1 MANRKKDWGLKEKIT
16 FVIVMIVLY
25 RIGVSVPIPF
35 IDAANFESFVTTPS
49 VNNLLYATTM
59 MGGSLT
65 QLGVLSLGVM
75 PFITASIIMQLL
87 KVVVPKID
95 EMYKNDADRQKLTQW
110 TRYLTVFLAM
120 TQSLG
125 IVIGAPALMG
135 FDVFVTDSIWA
146 KVLGIFTMVIGAV
159 LAMRIGEEIT
169 LRGIGNGTSLVI
181 FTSILVTL
189 PGLIIQTYN
198 SQGVE
203 MALAFGGLLIAA
215 LGVILWVEKSE
226 LRVPIVYTKSS
237 HNVSRSTQAS
247 ILPIKVAIAGVLPV
261 IFAST
266 LTMLPTMVSQ
276 FYTKPWMMEI
286 ANYMVYGSIPFIA
299 VFALLTVVFTFF
311 SIKMVFDIDR
321 ISTELRAQGGFID
334 GQRPGAETKKHL
346 RTLGNRMAVLDAIY
360 LAVISIATF
369 IALPLLGVTNN
380 TFAATSLV
388 ILGTVVTTFIAAVDS
403 ERFKGKHESML
414 Y

>member
-276 FYTKPWMMEI
+276 FYTKPWMIEI

>member
-35 IDAANFESFVTTPS
+35 IDATNFENFVTTPS

-87 KVVVPKID
+87 KVVIPKID

-110 TRYLTVFLAM
+110 TRYLTVFLAT
-120 TQSLG
+120 TQSVG

-203 MALAFGGLLIAA
+203 MALAFGGLLIVA
-215 LGVILWVEKSE
+215 LGIILWVEKSE

-247 ILPIKVAIAGVLPV
+247 MLPIKVAIAGVLPV

-266 LTMLPTMVSQ
+266 LTMLPTMISQ
-276 FYTKPWMMEI
+276 FYTKPWMLEI
-286 ANYMVYGSIPFIA
+286 ANYMVYGSIPFIV
-299 VFALLTVVFTFF
+299 VFALLTIAFTFF
-311 SIKMVFDIDR
+311 SIKMVFDVDR

-334 GQRPGAETKKHL
+334 GQRPGDETKKHL

-360 LAVISIATF
+360 LTVISISTF

-403 ERFKGKHESML
+403 ERFKGKHESLL

>member
-87 KVVVPKID
+87 KVVVPTID

-110 TRYLTVFLAM
+110 TRYLTVFLAT

-125 IVIGAPALMG
+125 IVVGAPALMG
-135 FDVFVTDSIWA
+135 FDVFVTDSVWA

-198 SQGVE
+198 SQGIE

-215 LGVILWVEKSE
+215 LGIILWVEKSE

-247 ILPIKVAIAGVLPV
+247 MLPIKVAIAGVLPV

-276 FYTKPWMMEI
+276 FYTKPWMLEI

-299 VFALLTVVFTFF
+299 VFALLTIVFTFF

-321 ISTELRAQGGFID
+321 IATELRAQGGFID
-334 GQRPGAETKKHL
+334 GQRPGDETKKHL
-346 RTLGNRMAVLDAIY
+346 RTLGNRMAVLDSIY
-360 LAVISIATF
+360 LTVISIATF
-369 IALPLLGVTNN
+369 IALPLLGITNN
-380 TFAATSLV
+380 TFAVTSLV